1 VDTTT
6 RLIFDVTGDD
16 DANSVRPTWSPDGR
30 QIAFASDR
38 LAGQYDIYV
47 MDLELTETG
56 TLVPSGLTPVNITN
70 NGVANDNDPTWSPD
84 GGDIAF
90 VSNSSGR
97 EQIYVL
103 DVSQCLYVGLEGCNS
118 DNARR
123 LTFFNERNIDPAW
136 PLLG

>member
-1 VDTTT
+1 
-6 RLIFDVTGDD
+6 
-16 DANSVRPTWSPDGR
+16 
-30 QIAFASDR
+30 
-38 LAGQYDIYV
+38 
-47 MDLELTETG
+47 MDLEVSESG
-56 TLVPSGLTPVNITN
+56 TLVPSDLAPVNITN

-84 GGDIAF
+84 GGEIAF

-118 DNARR
+118 DRARR